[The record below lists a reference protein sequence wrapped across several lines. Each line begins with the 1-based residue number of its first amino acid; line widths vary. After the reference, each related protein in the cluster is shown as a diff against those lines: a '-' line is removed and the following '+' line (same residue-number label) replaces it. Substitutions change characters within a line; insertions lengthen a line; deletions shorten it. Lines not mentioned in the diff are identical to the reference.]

1 MWMSAMGRA
10 EGPYLPTPPCT
21 VAHILRIWTPEF
33 AAQVNKGSTLAP
45 IWCTRSAIFSMLETM
60 SKYVKGIRTCLNDSC
75 YKKLSPKL
83 DSEMDMASSLL
94 HMKSTGF
101 IFTATPISDPDF
113 RNDVG
118 CLTILRPYRPDD
130 LAVDFSYLIPTA
142 LLILIPA
149 EFLFE
154 EYCFRPRCLCAV
166 CDLSQQLTWKRFEF
180 SDTAASQL
188 YNLRYLGIT
197 D

>member
-1 MWMSAMGRA
+1 MDRA

-21 VAHILRIWTPEF
+21 VDHILQIWTPEF
-33 AAQVNKGSTLAP
+33 AAQVNKGSILAP
-45 IWCTRSAIFSMLETM
+45 IWCTRFTVFSMLETM
-60 SKYVKGIRTCLNDSC
+60 SKYVKAIRDCSNDSR
-75 YKKLSPKL
+75 YKKLSPEL
-83 DSEMDMASSLL
+83 DLEMDMASSLL

-101 IFTATPISDPDF
+101 ILTATPISDHDYPDF

-130 LAVDFSYLIPTA
+130 LAVHFSYLIPTA

-154 EYCFRPRCLCAV
+154 EYCFRPRCFCAV
-166 CDLSQQLTWKRFEF
+166 CDLSQGWKRFEF
-180 SDTAASQL
+180 SDTAASRL
-188 YNLRYLGIT
+188 YNLRYLGIN